1 MAEMDGPNPAI
12 ERGVASVPS
21 RIGFGP
27 VQVSDGVHT
36 VGGGLRP
43 ATDSRRW
50 NGVCEPGSV
59 PPSRRRRAVPVLVT
73 GAPAAPS
80 SPQFQGARMATRQT
94 LPVLPLRGTVIFP
107 GITAPIAAGRPA
119 TLRAIEAALKGDRL
133 VFAVAQRDNA
143 DEPTPDI
150 LYSMGVVARIGQIQR
165 GLGGVQ
171 LLLQGE
177 ARATALQ
184 FSENDGYFSATI
196 LPSEEM
202 PPLDENDP
210 VFEALHKETRE
221 RAAELGERRG
231 LPEEVVHQV
240 LDNVTE
246 PGRFADLV
254 AGYIDLTVAEK
265 QGLLETLSVEE
276 RLRRV
281 LVLVQRQIGMLE
293 AQDEIKS
300 AVQEELGE
308 RQREMYLREQLK
320 AIQKELGDEDQSK
333 EVEELR
339 EKLGKLPLPKEARA
353 EVERELGRLE
363 RAGRESMEAQVIRTY
378 LEWIAE
384 LPWGERSDDNLDL
397 PHATE
402 VLDEDHYGLQDV
414 KDRVL
419 EFLAVR
425 QLRARQLADEM
436 EKTGEVPA
444 ARLRV
449 DSDDAN
455 PALGSEDGDRQITD
469 TREAKARAMA
479 RGPILLF
486 IGPPGVGKTSIAKS
500 IARALGR
507 EYVRVALGGAR
518 DEADIRG
525 HRRTYVGA
533 MPGRIIQGMKQA
545 GTKNPV
551 FLLDEVDK
559 LGTSFQGD
567 PASALLEVLDPA
579 QNDSFTDHYLG
590 IPFDLSE
597 VLFIATANFI
607 QNIPGPLLDRMEVV
621 EFSGYTER
629 EKAEIAKK
637 YLIPR
642 QLEESG
648 LGNRGLTI
656 SDDAVMSVVSRYTR
670 ESGVRQLERQLGA
683 VARKIARRVAS
694 GDSSILD
701 DHVVDVDE
709 VRDLLGR
716 PRVHPERAQEANEV
730 GMATG
735 MYYTPMGGDIMFVEA
750 SVRRFYGGQ
759 PAGEAPSGPGGPVS
773 LILTGQLG
781 DVMKES
787 ARAAFTFA
795 TNNASRL
802 GIPRD
807 RLGAIEA
814 HIHVPAGAIPKD
826 GPSAGIAIATALVS
840 EMSDRPVRRDVAM
853 TGEITLRGRVLPIG
867 GVKEKVLGAHRAG
880 IKDVIIPKA
889 NEADLEDVPEEVREQ
904 LTFHPVETLEEVLA
918 IALLPAEAAEPR
930 EEKLEAVGA

>member
-1 MAEMDGPNPAI
+1 MAN
-12 ERGVASVPS
+12 
-21 RIGFGP
+21 
-27 VQVSDGVHT
+27 
-36 VGGGLRP
+36 
-43 ATDSRRW
+43 
-50 NGVCEPGSV
+50 
-59 PPSRRRRAVPVLVT
+59 
-73 GAPAAPS
+73 
-80 SPQFQGARMATRQT
+80 RQT

-107 GITAPIAAGRPA
+107 GLTQPIAAGRPS
-119 TLRAIEAALKGDRL
+119 TLRAIESALKGDRL
-133 VFAVAQRDNA
+133 VFAVAQRDNTE
-143 DEPTPDI
+143 EPTADI
-150 LYSMGVVARIGQIQR
+150 LYSMGVIARIGQIQR

-177 ARATALQ
+177 QRATALQ
-184 FSENDGYFSATI
+184 YTTTDGFLSAVI
-196 LPSEEM
+196 VPAEEM
-202 PPLDENDP
+202 TPQTENDP
-210 VFEALHKETRE
+210 AFTALQKETRE

-240 LDNVTE
+240 LDSVTE

-254 AGYIDLTVAEK
+254 AGYIELPVPEK

-276 RLRRV
+276 RMRRI
-281 LVLVQRQIGMLE
+281 LVHVQRQVGLLE
-293 AQDEIKS
+293 AQEDIKS
-300 AVQEELGE
+300 QVQEELGE

-320 AIQKELGDEDQSK
+320 AIQKELGDDDSSK
-333 EVEELR
+333 EITELR
-339 EKLGKLPLPKEARA
+339 DKLAKLELPKEARA

-384 LPWGERSDDNLDL
+384 LPWNKRSDDQLEL
-397 PHATE
+397 KRAE
-402 VLDEDHYGLQDV
+402 AVLEEDHYGLKDV

-425 QLRARQLADEM
+425 QLRASQLAEEV

-444 ARLRV
+444 ARLFTEK
-449 DSDDAN
+449 DDAT
-455 PALGSEDGDRQITD
+455 PTLAIGEKADRPITD
-469 TREAKARAMA
+469 KAEAKSRAMA
-479 RGPILLF
+479 KGPILLF

-500 IARALGR
+500 IARSLGR

-533 MPGRIIQGMKQA
+533 MPGRIIQGLKQA

-559 LGTSFQGD
+559 LGTSYQGD
-567 PASALLEVLDPA
+567 PSSALLEVLDPA
-579 QNDSFTDHYLG
+579 QNDTFTDHYLG

-597 VLFIATANFI
+597 VIFIATGNFV

-621 EFSGYTER
+621 DFAGYTEK
-629 EKAEIAKK
+629 EKAEIARK
-637 YLIPR
+637 YLLPR

-648 LGNRGLTI
+648 LNDKDITFTE
-656 SDDAVMSVVSRYTR
+656 DAIMSVVSNYTR
-670 ESGVRQLERQLGA
+670 ESGVRQLERQIGA
-683 VARKIARRVAS
+683 VARKLARKIA
-694 GDSSILD
+694 SSEEVE
-701 DHVVDVDE
+701 HVVDAE
-709 VRDLLGR
+709 GVRDLLGR
-716 PRVHPERAQEANEV
+716 PRVHPEHALAVSEV
-730 GMATG
+730 GIATG
-735 MYYTPMGGDIMFVEA
+735 MFYTPMGGDIMFVEA
-750 SVRRFYGGQ
+750 SIRRYYGARSSDGS
-759 PAGEAPSGPGGPVS
+759 EVGPGGAVS

-787 ARAAFTFA
+787 ARAAFTYA
-795 TNNASRL
+795 TNNAAKL

-840 EMSDRPVRRDVAM
+840 EMADRPVKQDVAM

-867 GVKEKVLGAHRAG
+867 GLKEKVLGAHRAG
-880 IKDVIIPKA
+880 IKTIIIPKG
-889 NEADLEDVPEEVREQ
+889 NEADIEDVPEDVRKTLQ
-904 LTFHPVETLEEVLA
+904 FHPVETLSEVLQ
-918 IALLPAEAAEPR
+918 IALVPAEPGEQAPP
-930 EEKLEAVGA
+930 LEMKEVA

>member
-1 MAEMDGPNPAI
+1 MA
-12 ERGVASVPS
+12 
-21 RIGFGP
+21 
-27 VQVSDGVHT
+27 Q
-36 VGGGLRP
+36 
-43 ATDSRRW
+43 
-50 NGVCEPGSV
+50 
-59 PPSRRRRAVPVLVT
+59 
-73 GAPAAPS
+73 
-80 SPQFQGARMATRQT
+80 RQT

-107 GITAPIAAGRPA
+107 GLTAPIAAGRPG

-133 VFAVAQRDNA
+133 VFAVAQRDNT

-150 LYSMGVVARIGQIQR
+150 LYSMGVIARIGQIQR

-177 ARATALQ
+177 QRATALQ
-184 FSENDGYFSATI
+184 YSTSEGYLTAVVMST
-196 LPSEEM
+196 EEM
-202 PPLDENDP
+202 TPLNDHDP
-210 VFEALHKETRE
+210 AFEALHKEIRE

-240 LDNVTE
+240 LDSVTE
-246 PGRFADLV
+246 PGKFADLV
-254 AGYIDLTVAEK
+254 AGYIELPVAEK

-281 LVLVQRQIGMLE
+281 LVHVQRQIGLLE
-293 AQDEIKS
+293 AQEEIKS
-300 AVQEELGE
+300 QVQEELGE

-320 AIQKELGDEDQSK
+320 AIQKELGDDDQAK
-333 EVEELR
+333 EVSELR
-339 EKLGKLPLPKEARA
+339 DKLTKLNLPKEARA

-363 RAGRESMEAQVIRTY
+363 RSGRESMEAQVIRTY

-384 LPWGERSDDNLDL
+384 LPWNARSDDHLDL
-397 PHATE
+397 RRASDI
-402 VLDEDHYGLQDV
+402 LDEDHYGLQDV

-425 QLRARQLADEM
+425 QLRAQQLAEEV
-436 EKTGEVPA
+436 EKTGELPA
-444 ARLRV
+444 SKIKPAKE
-449 DSDDAN
+449 DAT
-455 PALGSEDGDRQITD
+455 PALNVVDDDHRTITD
-469 TREAKARAMA
+469 AKEAKARAMA
-479 RGPILLF
+479 KGPILLF
-486 IGPPGVGKTSIAKS
+486 VGPPGVGKTSIAKS

-559 LGTSFQGD
+559 LGVSFQGD
-567 PASALLEVLDPA
+567 PSSALLEVLDPA

-590 IPFDLSE
+590 VPFDLSE

-607 QNIPGPLLDRMEVV
+607 QNIPGPLLDRMETVD
-621 EFSGYTER
+621 FAGYTER

-642 QLEESG
+642 QLEDAG
-648 LGNRGLTI
+648 LADKKVSFT
-656 SDDAVMSVVSRYTR
+656 DDAVMSVVSNYTR
-670 ESGVRQLERQLGA
+670 ESGVRQLERQIGA
-683 VARKIARRVAS
+683 VARKVARRIAG
-694 GDSSILD
+694 GDTGVIED
-701 DHVVDVDE
+701 GKIDANE
-709 VRDLLGR
+709 VRELLGR
-716 PRVHPERAQEANEV
+716 PKVHPERAAETNEV
-730 GMATG
+730 GIATG
-735 MYYTPMGGDIMFVEA
+735 MYYTPVGGDIMFVEA
-750 SVRRFYGGQ
+750 SIRRYYGGSPNVDQ
-759 PAGEAPSGPGGPVS
+759 SMQVGPGGAVS

-787 ARAAFTFA
+787 ARAAFTYA
-795 TNNASRL
+795 TNNAAKL
-802 GIPRD
+802 GISKD

-867 GVKEKVLGAHRAG
+867 GLKEKVLGAHRAG
-880 IKDVIIPKA
+880 IKIIVLPKE
-889 NEADLEDVPEEVREQ
+889 NEADIEDIPEEVRSQ
-904 LTFHPVETLEEVLA
+904 LSFHPVETLEEVLK
-918 IALLPAEAAEPR
+918 IALVPEKDAEAS
-930 EEKLEAVGA
+930 EEKKEAMAAA